1 MVHLAKCCSPVP
13 GDAIIGY
20 ITKGR
25 GVSVHRADCPN
36 AEQLSD
42 PDRRIEVEWE
52 TGDVSAFPV
61 SMEITA
67 YDRTGLMADIL
78 SILAGMKLSVSAA
91 HVQVKDSGMAV
102 IVLEI
107 RIKDLPQLEFI
118 MTKIRRV
125 KGIHSVRRI

>member
-1 MVHLAKCCSPVP
+1 
-13 GDAIIGY
+13 
-20 ITKGR
+20 
-25 GVSVHRADCPN
+25 
-36 AEQLSD
+36 
-42 PDRRIEVEWE
+42 
-52 TGDVSAFPV
+52 
-61 SMEITA
+61 
-67 YDRTGLMADIL
+67 MADIL